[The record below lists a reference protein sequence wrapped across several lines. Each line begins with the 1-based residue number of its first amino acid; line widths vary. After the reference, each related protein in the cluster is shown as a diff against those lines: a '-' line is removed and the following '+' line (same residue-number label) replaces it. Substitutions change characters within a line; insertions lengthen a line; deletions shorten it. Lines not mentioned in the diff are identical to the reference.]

1 MSMTIEEKLAAVMV
15 KLRQFSRYY
24 SIMYSKL
31 PKVEVESIETMG
43 VNMVEIIYNKEF
55 VESKSVGE
63 LIFINLH
70 EIAHFALM
78 HPARIKDRDHHIF
91 NIACDLYVNKLICE
105 EFGWRPGTKVYQ
117 GTTEIVIPAANT
129 MVYSDDIDIDTDT
142 VEELYER
149 LKSMVHKKKDGIY
162 MDVYEPKENNSR
174 GMYRHNKEGMCV
186 PKNKEEYTKTGEVK
200 ISDRMSEVFVS
211 IGDKNNSEKTRQIE
225 GQIKRILR
233 EVNTQ
238 SKMYGNNPGRLETRV
253 EEILVAKVNWSKLV
267 KKYLIQDI
275 QRESSFHTTDKRMSY
290 QEAIFPGMYTPN
302 DGKLERLKV
311 CIDTSGSISDKR
323 LAVFVAQ
330 LKQLLNKYKVS
341 AELIFWDTEISAK
354 GNFNN
359 YEELK
364 KIQPKGRGGTDPN
377 CLFKYFESKE
387 CKIKPSLII
396 VFTDGYFYMAPDEA
410 ARWKRKFKNVLWII
424 EERSKTEKIEMPFG
438 KVTVFD
444 D

>member
-31 PKVEVESIETMG
+31 PKVEDERCQTMG
-43 VNMVEIIYNKEF
+43 ISTKEIIYNKDF
-55 VESKSVGE
+55 VERLSVGE
-63 LIFINLH
+63 LIFVNLH

-78 HPARIKDRDHHIF
+78 HPFRMKDRNRDIF
-91 NIACDLYVNKLICE
+91 NIACDLYVNKLVCE
-105 EFGWRPGTKVYQ
+105 EFRWRPGTKVYQ
-117 GTTEIVIPAANT
+117 GTTEIVIPSADKII
-129 MVYSDDIDIDTDT
+129 YSDDIDIEKDT

-149 LKSMVHKKKDGIY
+149 LKKMTHAKEDGIY
-162 MDVYEPKENNSR
+162 MKVYERENSGRYN
-174 GMYRHNKEGMCV
+174 GKEGLHI
-186 PKNKEEYTKTGEVK
+186 PKDPTEAKEIGEVK
-200 ISDRMSEVFVS
+200 ISDRMSETFQLVGVD
-211 IGDKNNSEKTRQIE
+211 GNSEKKRQLE
-225 GQIKRILR
+225 NQVKRIMR
-233 EVNTQ
+233 EAITQ
-238 SKMYGNNPGRLETRV
+238 SKMFGNSPGELETRV

-290 QEAIFPGMYTPN
+290 QEAIFPGMITPN

-323 LAVFVAQ
+323 LAIFVAQ
-330 LKQLLNKYKVS
+330 LKQLLNKYKVN
-341 AELIFWDTEISAK
+341 AELIFWDTEISSK
-354 GNFNN
+354 GNFKN

-364 KIQPKGRGGTDPN
+364 KIQPKGRGGTDPE
-377 CLFKYFESKE
+377 CLFEYFESRE
-387 CKIKPSLII
+387 CRVKPSLII
-396 VFTDGYFYMAPDEA
+396 VFTDGYFSISEENA
-410 ARWKRKFKNVLWII
+410 AKWRKKFKNTLWII
-424 EERSKTEKIEMPFG
+424 EDRAHGDKVSMPFG